1 LEEADESLFW
11 PEFSED
17 SEILPSSRIKEVKK
31 EASELTAI
39 FAKSRLTARENK
51 NNTDR

>member
-11 PEFSED
+11 LEFSGDNE
-17 SEILPSSRIKEVKK
+17 LLFNSRIKELKK
-31 EASELTAI
+31 EAFELTAI

-51 NNTDR
+51 TK